1 MDTATSASWP
11 HNDRVNGIRARKSV
25 PSVPASIRL
34 RLSIVVVA
42 GMLALSSCATPPGG
56 AATPTPTPTLETPS
70 PETTPEGAATPDVPS
85 PTETIEVDAP
95 YNGEVLIV
103 TAEQN
108 GSALEVT
115 AMIPGVSED
124 NGTCVLHIDGVD
136 VASVPSTA
144 GNEVTYCGLM
154 SGEFAAG
161 SAPVEF
167 DVQYDS
173 PSTRA
178 RSAASTVEPVQ

>member
-1 MDTATSASWP
+1 MDTASGVEWP
-11 HNDRVNGIRARKSV
+11 HNDRVNGTRARKSTF
-25 PSVPASIRL
+25 SVPTSSSFRL
-34 RLSIVVVA
+34 FGVVLAGVLTLSA
-42 GMLALSSCATPPGG
+42 CATPPGG
-56 AATPTPTPTLETPS
+56 AASPTPTPTLETPS
-70 PETTPEGAATPDVPS
+70 PAPTPDGEPTQDVPT
-85 PTETIEVDAP
+85 PTETVEVDTP

-124 NGTCVLHIDGVD
+124 DGTCTLHIEGVD

-154 SGEFAAG
+154 SAEIASG
-161 SAPVEF
+161 SATIEF

-178 RSAASTVEPVQ
+178 RSAASTVEPAQ